1 MDQALLQ
8 QLTTDLPLLE
18 PGRPLDAL
26 GLRYAGYYGIDFS
39 TRAEQY
45 LGRVSIDGFD
55 LALQVWRPAEPRGT
69 LLILHGYYDHMGLY
83 RHLIEWAL
91 DQHLAVLG
99 MDLPGHG
106 LSSGER
112 ASIDCFLSYQA
123 ALDAAFAQA
132 RAWELPAPWH
142 LLGQS
147 TGGGILVDRLL
158 HGQVPEQVGQ
168 TILMAPLVRPKQWL
182 LSQMGLR
189 MLGGFVSQLGRKF
202 TDNSSDEDF
211 LRFIRENDPLQPL
224 VLPVAW
230 VQALEKWI
238 LRIEA
243 AVPVEHS
250 PLIIQGQSDGTVD
263 WQHNIKV
270 LESKFQTPD
279 MFYLPDARHHLA
291 NEREPLRKQ
300 YLDWLAERLRI
311 PS

>member
-8 QLTTDLPLLE
+8 QLSAELPLLE
-18 PGRPLDAL
+18 PGRPLQGL
-26 GLRYAGYYGIDFS
+26 GQRYAGYYGIDFS
-39 TRAEQY
+39 SRVEQH
-45 LGRVSIDGFD
+45 LGRVAIDGFD
-55 LALQVWRPAEPRGT
+55 LALQVWRPAKPQGT

-91 DQHLAVLG
+91 EQQLAVLG

-112 ASIDCFLSYQA
+112 ASIDCFRVYQQ
-123 ALDAAFAQA
+123 ALDAALAQSL
-132 RAWELPAPWH
+132 AWGLPAPWH
-142 LLGQS
+142 MLGQS

-158 HGQVPEQVGQ
+158 HGPLPEQLGQ
-168 TILMAPLVRPKQWL
+168 TILMAPLVRPRQWL

-189 MLGGFVSQLGRKF
+189 MLGGFVNQLGRKF
-202 TDNSSDEDF
+202 TDNSSDEEF

-238 LRIEA
+238 PRIEA
-243 AVPVEHS
+243 ALPVEHS
-250 PLIIQGQSDGTVD
+250 PLIIQGEADGTVD

-270 LESKFQTPD
+270 LEGKFQSPQL
-279 MFYLPDARHHLA
+279 FYLPEARHHLA
-291 NEREPLRKQ
+291 NEREAYRAQ
-300 YLDWLAERLRI
+300 YLKWLAERLRL
-311 PS
+311 PA